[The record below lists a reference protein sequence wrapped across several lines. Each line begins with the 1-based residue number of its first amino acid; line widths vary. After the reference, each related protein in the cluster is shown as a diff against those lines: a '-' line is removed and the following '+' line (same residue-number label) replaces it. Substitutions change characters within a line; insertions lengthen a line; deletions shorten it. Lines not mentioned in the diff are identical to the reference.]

1 MLVSGHLFI
10 KNDDCT
16 LINVLTFFF
25 LGRMGDNTF
34 IKGRK
39 KMGHAKIPWKTMA
52 KLWPGYLASL
62 GKRSIITVV
71 VHLVETNFRFSQQ
84 ILAETIRKRQ

>member
-1 MLVSGHLFI
+1 
-10 KNDDCT
+10 
-16 LINVLTFFF
+16 
-25 LGRMGDNTF
+25 
-34 IKGRK
+34 
-39 KMGHAKIPWKTMA
+39 MGHAKIPWKTMA

-62 GKRSIITVV
+62 GKPSIITVV